1 MLDNMTIKAMKKAVD
16 YVAGRALLEA
26 SGNVNLQRVAEI
38 AATGVDLI
46 SIGELT
52 HSVRAADISL
62 KDHRSDHFCRGA

>member
-1 MLDNMTIKAMKKAVD
+1 MLDNMSVPAMKRAVD
-16 YVAGRALLEA
+16 LVAGRALLEA
-26 SGNVNLQRVAEI
+26 SGNVSLQNISEI

-62 KDHRSDHFCRGA
+62 KIKS